1 MHDTSS
7 GAQNR
12 RNRYILIVDSK
23 TQELFSTS
31 LLLQRFEYQVW
42 SANTAGQALEM
53 VSVAIPALVIADLV
67 LPGMSGMDLFHLL
80 RQDPRTASL
89 PVVFL
94 IPAGDRIAETRCRD
108 VGAAGWISRPIQ
120 TEDLYRTVQ
129 AAIEPNPR
137 KNIRIQTR
145 MAVSVN
151 NEPLKCIE
159 GQCASILSEHGMYVQ
174 IPRPYPRNEH
184 LSVQIKIN
192 NRTVSAEATVLYRH
206 TYGEG
211 PFKEPGMGL
220 KFISIAPKDQD
231 FIRQFIKEEV
241 TRGVK
246 KE

>member
-7 GAQNR
+7 GAQKP

-31 LLLQRFEYQVW
+31 LLLQRFDYQVW

-53 VSVAIPALVIADLV
+53 VSVAIPALIITDLM
-67 LPGMSGMDLFHLL
+67 LPGISGMDLLHLL

-94 IPAGDRIAETRCRD
+94 LPAGDFIAERRCRE
-108 VGAAGWISRPIQ
+108 VGAAGWMSRPIQ
-120 TEDLYRTVQ
+120 TDDLYRIVQ
-129 AAIEPNPR
+129 RAIEPNPR

-151 NEPLKCIE
+151 DQPLNCIE
-159 GQCASILSEHGMYVQ
+159 GESSSILSEHGMYVQ

-184 LSVQIKIN
+184 LSVQIKIK

-206 TYGEG
+206 SYGEG

-220 KFISIAPKDQD
+220 KFISIAPNDQD
-231 FIRQFIKEEV
+231 FIRRFIRGEV
-241 TRGVK
+241 TRGVIQG
-246 KE
+246 

>member
-7 GAQNR
+7 DAQNR

-23 TQELFSTS
+23 TQESFSTS

-42 SANTAGQALEM
+42 SASTAGQALEM

-80 RQDPRTASL
+80 RQGPRTASL

-94 IPAGDRIAETRCRD
+94 ISAGDHTAETRCREA
-108 VGAAGWISRPIQ
+108 GAAGWISRPIQ

-129 AAIEPNPR
+129 RAIEPNPR

-206 TYGEG
+206 AYGEG

-220 KFISIAPKDQD
+220 KFINIAPKDQD
-231 FIRQFIKEEV
+231 FIRQFIREEV

-246 KE
+246 QE

>member
-1 MHDTSS
+1 MHDTQS
-7 GAQNR
+7 GAQNS
-12 RNRYILIVDSK
+12 RNRSILIVDSK

-53 VSVAIPALVIADLV
+53 VSVAIPSLVIADLI

-80 RQDPRTASL
+80 RQDSRTASL

-94 IPAGDRIAETRCRD
+94 LPAGDRAAEKRCREE
-108 VGAAGWISRPIQ
+108 GATGWISRPIQ

-129 AAIEPNPR
+129 MATEPNPR

-174 IPRPYPRNEH
+174 IPKPYQKNEH

-206 TYGEG
+206 AYGEG

-231 FIRQFIKEEV
+231 FIRQFIREEV
-241 TRGVK
+241 TRDVK
-246 KE
+246 QE